1 MKMNSRVEEPSTQQ
15 VPEGETSARAVGEP
29 SYFEFQA
36 MFGAT
41 KHGGGLRA
49 TRELSKLCHINESSY
64 VLDVGCG
71 VGMTPCDLTRWH
83 GCRVLGVDIRESMI
97 DQARHR
103 AQREG
108 VEHLVEFRV
117 ADAQNLPF
125 EDALFDA
132 VIGESVTALLDDKAT
147 GIGQYVRVT
156 KPGGYVGL
164 NEMTWL
170 KTGPPAVLVDYYYR
184 TTGAR
189 PETSEDWQQLLQG
202 AGLTEVVVRTSRMK
216 VVDEYI
222 DGLRRFGVRDLLSTG
237 LRFLSLTFTS
247 PAFRRYARGTIPSAG
262 VVKAIF
268 EYLGYGIY
276 AGRKPP
282 TASRVA

>member
-1 MKMNSRVEEPSTQQ
+1 MEMNSRVDHSSAQQ
-15 VPEGETSARAVGEP
+15 VPDAETP
-29 SYFEFQA
+29 YFEFQA

-49 TRELSKLCHINESSY
+49 TAELVELCHINQSSV

-71 VGMTPCDLTRWH
+71 VGMTPSYLAKRL
-83 GCRVLGVDIRESMI
+83 GCQVVGVDIRESMI
-97 DQARHR
+97 DQARER

-117 ADAQNLPF
+117 ADAQALPF
-125 EDALFDA
+125 EDAHFDA
-132 VIGESVTALLDDKAT
+132 VIGESVTAVVGDKAT
-147 GIGQYVRVT
+147 AAGEYVRVT

-170 KTGPPAVLVDYYYR
+170 KPGPPAALADYYFR
-184 TTGAR
+184 TTGTR
-189 PETSEDWQQLLQG
+189 PETADDWQQLLRG
-202 AGLTEVVVRTSRMK
+202 AGLTELVVRTRKMK

-222 DGLRRFGVRDLLSTG
+222 DGLRRFGVKDLLSTG

-247 PAFRRYARGTIPSAG
+247 PAFRRYARGTVPSAA

-268 EYLGYGIY
+268 EFLGYGIY
-276 AGRKPP
+276 AGRK
-282 TASRVA
+282 